1 MPLNIKWDIDQ
12 VVLLNVT
19 VCSHDHMH
27 IELLS
32 FKVVLLG
39 LLLSVLYT
47 VSIVNCL
54 YWLRLQQ
61 LVREN
66 ILQAN
71 EGHMIDREERRLHNR
86 QVDPVGDQ
94 DDYVQRDQIDVDS
107 NNFQS
112 SDDSASSYT
121 GSANICF
128 AFPVVCSEDAE
139 IHGQHTLQKIINPPF
154 IAVNTQCGGESE
166 EPLKIFPD
174 IELDDSYPFGCVQ

>member
-1 MPLNIKWDIDQ
+1 MPLNMKWDIDQ
-12 VVLLNVT
+12 VVLLNIT

-27 IELLS
+27 IELLLV
-32 FKVVLLG
+32 KVILLG
-39 LLLSVLYT
+39 TLLSVSYT

-61 LVREN
+61 QVREN

-71 EGHMIDREERRLHNR
+71 EGNMIDREERRLHDR

-112 SDDSASSYT
+112 SDDSAST
-121 GSANICF
+121 GSADICF
-128 AFPVVCSEDAE
+128 AFPVVCLEDAK
-139 IHGQHTLQKIINPPF
+139 IHGQHMFQKIINPPF

-166 EPLKIFPD
+166 EPLKILPD
-174 IELDDSYPFGCVQ
+174 IELEDPFGCVQ